1 MQAAVAESFPSAMPF
16 PIDLVASNED
26 DQPENQIP
34 QDSLVDELRVG
45 FDRLR
50 AMSHTEL
57 RGVISSRVAL
67 LEKELRDREERR
79 AALETA
85 RTASQILDYR
95 RERAKRIHR
104 TVNFSSACA
113 AVASTMLIVAVM
125 V

>member
-1 MQAAVAESFPSAMPF
+1 MQAAVAESFSGATPF
-16 PIDLVASNED
+16 PIDLIANNED
-26 DQPENQIP
+26 EQPENRTAA
-34 QDSLVDELRVG
+34 DALADEFRIG

-85 RTASQILDYR
+85 RTASKILDYR

-113 AVASTMLIVAVM
+113 AFASTMLIIAVM